1 MKNSLRSIASI
12 FAMTALLG
20 SAWAA
25 GPVLINVDAENP
37 PFMSAVGGK
46 ASGVYP
52 AVISAAFAK
61 LNLPVTIEAKPW
73 KRALAEIDEA
83 KGGVGG
89 IYKNDERA
97 AKYDFSEPILT
108 ENVAV
113 YFNKTK
119 PIDFKSVADL
129 HGKKV
134 GVIRG
139 WSYGDA
145 FDGAKK
151 GGKLTAE
158 EVPSDKANFLK
169 LAEGRLD
176 AVLAIEESGKA
187 IITAEKLTS
196 VDQAKVFLA
205 SNKAHLAFNKSA
217 KQTELL
223 AKFSKVIT
231 DMKQDGSL
239 DKIVLQELSK

>member
-1 MKNSLRSIASI
+1 MKTTLKSLASVV
-12 FAMTALLG
+12 AMAAFFG

-25 GPVLINVDAENP
+25 DPVLVNVDAENP

-61 LNLPVTIEAKPW
+61 FNQPVSIEAKPW

-108 ENVAV
+108 ENTAV
-113 YFNKTK
+113 YFDKAK
-119 PIDFKSVADL
+119 PIDFKTVADL

-134 GVIRG
+134 GIIRG

-145 FDGAKK
+145 FDAAKK
-151 GGKLTAE
+151 DGKLTVE
-158 EVPSDKANFLK
+158 EVPNDKSNFLK

-176 AVLAIEESGKA
+176 AVLAIEEAGKA
-187 IITAEKLTS
+187 IVAAEKLAS
-196 VDQAKVFLA
+196 IDQGKAFLA

-217 KQTELL
+217 KQTDLL
-223 AKFSKVIT
+223 AKFSKAIGE
-231 DMKQDGSL
+231 MKQDGSL
-239 DKIVLQELSK
+239 DKIVLKELSK